1 MIAFGCHNST
11 NQVNNNYVTVTHFSI
26 TNICPSA
33 DRLST
38 TKRGKA
44 QYNRERERE
53 RARERESAQS
63 TRKREST
70 VKQACVRVCGGEE
83 GCTRGMPVIQ
93 LLCIVINS
101 PSLPPPP

>member
-53 RARERESAQS
+53 SERARERTVNQKEREYSETGLCESVWW
-63 TRKREST
+63 R
-70 VKQACVRVCGGEE
+70 GG
-83 GCTRGMPVIQ
+83 
-93 LLCIVINS
+93 LY
-101 PSLPPPP
+101 